1 MGNGK
6 CPTTEKQLHP
16 PLIELPHHKE
26 VNFLPNPEMAVQI
39 KVKREN
45 SENNIGYKKH
55 CVRTNNKYLFL

>member
-6 CPTTEKQLHP
+6 CPTNEKQLHP

-55 CVRTNNKYLFL
+55 CV